1 MILRQFQFDL
11 TSTGLLELSL
21 AKMQSSM
28 ILKKSVKHFQ
38 FYFATYYNN
47 IFLSVD
53 QTTTIGHLLEVTPKI
68 FLIFSTIF

>member
-11 TSTGLLELSL
+11 TSTSLLELSL

-38 FYFATYYNN
+38 FYAATYYN